1 MLTVH
6 TDTKVHKMW
15 SENVPAARAKSG
27 DTVRFETLDCFGGQL
42 KSEDELLGGL
52 DWNNVNPATGPLF
65 VEGAM
70 PGDVL
75 KVEILNIEL
84 GDHGVM
90 VGAPGEGIT
99 GNVVCGEVTKILPV
113 EDGIIKFNDKLSFP
127 VSPMIG
133 VIGTAPKG
141 EGIDTGTPDSHGG
154 NMDCT
159 RIGAG
164 TVLYLPVNTE
174 GALLAMGDLHA
185 KMGDGEVEVC
195 GVEIA
200 GVVTVKVTVLKDC
213 KLPTPFLLGKE
224 KAMTVF
230 SAKTADEA
238 CVGATLAMHSFL
250 MKELGMGDHEAAM
263 LLSVTGDLRVCQVVD
278 PEKTFRMEIP
288 RTVTEAYGYEFM

>member
-113 EDGIIKFNDKLSFP
+113 EDGIIKFNNKLSFP

-159 RIGAG
+159 QIGAG

-213 KLPTPFLLGKE
+213 KLPTPYLLGKE
-224 KAMTVF
+224 KAMTIF

-238 CVGATLAMHSFL
+238 CIGATLAMHSFL

>member
-159 RIGAG
+159 QIGAG

-224 KAMTVF
+224 KAMTIF

>member
-84 GDHGVM
+84 GNHGVM

-159 RIGAG
+159 QIGAG

-224 KAMTVF
+224 KAMTIF

-250 MKELGMGDHEAAM
+250 MKE
-263 LLSVTGDLRVCQVVD
+263 RY
-278 PEKTFRMEIP
+278 
-288 RTVTEAYGYEFM
+288 RTVSDSIIPCRLMKISNALQEIQNGLSGNYSFIL

>member
-159 RIGAG
+159 QIGAG

-224 KAMTVF
+224 KAMTIF

-288 RTVTEAYGYEFM
+288 RTVTEACGYEFM

>member
-113 EDGIIKFNDKLSFP
+113 KDGIIKFNDKLSFP

-159 RIGAG
+159 QIGAG

-224 KAMTVF
+224 KAMTIF

>member
-84 GDHGVM
+84 GNHGVM

-159 RIGAG
+159 QIGAG

-263 LLSVTGDLRVCQVVD
+263 LLSVTGDLRVCQMVD